1 MKFSKITIK
10 QLFGIKEWQGDGKSI
25 ELVGDNGTGKT
36 SVIDAIKYALTN
48 SSDREFIVKNGET
61 EGEIYIETDNGISI
75 DRKVR
80 TAMSPYKSVKQNGNV
95 VPSPEAFL
103 KTIFTPLQ
111 LSPMEFIAMD
121 KKTQNATILNMIQYD
136 WSLDTIKEWF
146 GEIPRD
152 VNYEQNILAV
162 LNDIQ
167 AENGYYFMHRQ
178 DINREIK
185 AKKAV
190 IEDIGNSLP
199 IDYNGERWEKENLSD
214 IYTKIEKI
222 RKNNETIEKAKQL
235 RDSHDGKIRS
245 FQADKEIK
253 IAALDSEMVQQ
264 EKNIESELAQLE
276 ERIKAL
282 KEKKASLD
290 GVKTDKQKVIQAEYE
305 SAVSK
310 YEAEQASYAEYAD
323 METTPI
329 DDLMAKANETEKMKG
344 HINEWRRM
352 LSIQKEVGE
361 LQSESNSLTEKIEL
375 ARSLPGTI
383 LETAEIPIEG
393 LTVKDGIPLINGL
406 PVSNL
411 SEGEKLDLCID
422 VAIQNPAGLQ
432 IILIDGTEKLSDE
445 NRTRLYEKCKKKGLQ
460 FIATRT
466 TSNNELTVI
475 EL

>member
-1 MKFSKITIK
+1 M
-10 QLFGIKEWQGDGKSI
+10 
-25 ELVGDNGTGKT
+25 
-36 SVIDAIKYALTN
+36 
-48 SSDREFIVKNGET
+48 
-61 EGEIYIETDNGISI
+61 TD
-75 DRKVR
+75 
-80 TAMSPYKSVKQNGNV
+80 YKSVKQNGNV
-95 VPSPEAFL
+95 IPSPESFL

-111 LSPMEFIAMD
+111 LSPMEFISMD
-121 KKTQNATILNMIQYD
+121 KKTQNATILDMIQYD
-136 WSLDTIKEWF
+136 WNLDTIKEWF

-178 DINREIK
+178 DVNRDIR

-190 IEDIGNSLP
+190 IADIGSSLP
-199 IDYNGERWEKENLSD
+199 IDYDGERWEKENLSD
-214 IYTKIEKI
+214 LYTEIEKI
-222 RKNNETIEKAKQL
+222 RKNNETIEKAKRL

-253 IAALDSEMVQQ
+253 IAALDTEMVQQ

-282 KEKKASLD
+282 REKKDGLA
-290 GVKTDKQKVIQAEYE
+290 GVKADKVKVIQSEYE
-305 SAVSK
+305 ASVSK

-344 HINEWRRM
+344 HINEWHRM
-352 LSIQKEVGE
+352 LNIQKEVDE

-375 ARSLPGTI
+375 ARTLPGTI

-432 IILIDGTEKLSDE
+432 IILIDGTEKLSEE

>member
-1 MKFSKITIK
+1 MKISKITIK

-36 SVIDAIKYALTN
+36 SVIDAIRYALTN

-61 EGEIYIETDNGISI
+61 EGEIYIETDNGLSI
-75 DRKVR
+75 DRKAR
-80 TAMSPYKSVKQNGNV
+80 TAMTDYKSVKQNGNV
-95 VPSPEAFL
+95 IPSPESFL

-111 LSPMEFIAMD
+111 LSPMEFISMD
-121 KKTQNATILNMIQYD
+121 KKTQNATILDMIQYD
-136 WSLDTIKEWF
+136 WNLDTIKEWF

-178 DINREIK
+178 DVNRDIR

-190 IEDIGNSLP
+190 IADIGSSLP
-199 IDYNGERWEKENLSD
+199 IDYDGERWEKENLSEL
-214 IYTKIEKI
+214 YTEIEKI
-222 RKNNETIEKAKQL
+222 RKNNETIEKAKRL

-253 IAALDSEMVQQ
+253 IAALDTEMAQQ

-282 KEKKASLD
+282 REKKDGLA
-290 GVKTDKQKVIQAEYE
+290 GVKADKVKVIQSEYE
-305 SAVSK
+305 ASVSK

-329 DDLMAKANETEKMKG
+329 DDLMTKANETEKMKG

-352 LSIQKEVGE
+352 LNIQKEVDE

-375 ARSLPGTI
+375 ARTLPGTI

-432 IILIDGTEKLSDE
+432 IILIDGTEKLSEE

>member
-1 MKFSKITIK
+1 M
-10 QLFGIKEWQGDGKSI
+10 
-25 ELVGDNGTGKT
+25 
-36 SVIDAIKYALTN
+36 
-48 SSDREFIVKNGET
+48 
-61 EGEIYIETDNGISI
+61 TD
-75 DRKVR
+75 
-80 TAMSPYKSVKQNGNV
+80 YKSVKQNGNV
-95 VPSPEAFL
+95 IPSPESFL

-111 LSPMEFIAMD
+111 LSPMEFISMD
-121 KKTQNATILNMIQYD
+121 KKTQNATILDMIQYD
-136 WSLDTIKEWF
+136 WNLDTIKEWF

-178 DINREIK
+178 DVNRDIR

-190 IEDIGNSLP
+190 IADIGSSLP
-199 IDYNGERWEKENLSD
+199 IDYDGERWEKENLSEL
-214 IYTKIEKI
+214 YTEIERI
-222 RKNNETIEKAKQL
+222 RKNNETIEKAKRL

-253 IAALDSEMVQQ
+253 IAALDTEMAQQ

-282 KEKKASLD
+282 REKKDGLA
-290 GVKTDKQKVIQAEYE
+290 GVKADKVKVIQSEYE
-305 SAVSK
+305 ASVSK

-344 HINEWRRM
+344 HINEWHRM
-352 LSIQKEVGE
+352 LNIQKEVDE

-375 ARSLPGTI
+375 ARTLPGTI

-432 IILIDGTEKLSDE
+432 IILIDGTEKLSEE